1 MTSPTYRPETV
12 AVHGAAPQSHAMN
25 AVTVPIVCSATFPF
39 ESFEEAQ
46 AVVERR
52 SDRHDYSRYG
62 NPTVRQAE
70 QLIAALEGAD
80 DSVLFSSGMAALTA
94 VLMTFTGVGA
104 HVVLLTECY
113 RPTEQLIRETMAR
126 FGVECTLVPGSDL
139 QSVKNA
145 VIPGRTRL
153 LMLEAPTNPH
163 LRVADLQALA
173 EWKRTVKGLRMVV
186 DATLATPYNMKPLE
200 LGADIVVQSAT
211 KFLGGHNDLLAGSV
225 AGRVGLMQAVRDVR
239 GRTGAVADPHS
250 AYLLVRGI
258 KSLAPRM
265 RQHNESALNIAS
277 YLESCPQIKRVWYPG
292 LASHPDF
299 HMASRLLGGFGGL
312 LSFEHTGD
320 LEFTRV
326 FCNSLKLVQLAASL
340 GGVESLCHPPALFSY
355 WDLPRSEREQLGM
368 PDSLIRL
375 SVGLESAD
383 DIKADLTQALEKAAM
398 ATA

>member
-1 MTSPTYRPETV
+1 MD
-12 AVHGAAPQSHAMN
+12 

-39 ESFEEAQ
+39 ASFEEAL

-52 SDRHDYSRYG
+52 SDRHDYGRYG

-70 QLIAALEGAD
+70 ELIASLDGAD
-80 DSVLFSSGMAALTA
+80 DAVLFSSGMAAITA

-113 RPTEQLIRETMAR
+113 RPTEQLVRDTMAR
-126 FGVECTLVPGSDL
+126 FGVESTLVPGTDL
-139 QSVKNA
+139 KAVRDA

-153 LMLEAPTNPH
+153 IMMEAPTNPH
-163 LRVADLQALA
+163 LRVSDVQALA
-173 EWKRTVKGLRMVV
+173 ELKRSFKGVRLVV
-186 DATLATPYNMKPLE
+186 DATLATPLNMKPLD
-200 LGADIVVQSAT
+200 LGADIVVHSAT

-225 AGRVGLMQAVRDVR
+225 SGRAGLMQAVRDVR

-258 KSLAPRM
+258 KSFVPRM
-265 RQHNESALNIAS
+265 RQHNESGWKVAS
-277 YLESCPQIKRVWYPG
+277 HLESGKYVKKVWYPG
-292 LASHPDF
+292 LASHPDAV
-299 HMASRLLGGFGGL
+299 MASRLMAGFGGL

-355 WDLPRSEREQLGM
+355 WDLPREERENLGM
-368 PDSLIRL
+368 SDNLIRL
-375 SVGLESAD
+375 SVGLESAADIMD
-383 DIKADLTQALEKAAM
+383 DLDQALEEAAL

>member
-1 MTSPTYRPETV
+1 
-12 AVHGAAPQSHAMN
+12 
-25 AVTVPIVCSATFPF
+25 
-39 ESFEEAQ
+39 
-46 AVVERR
+46 
-52 SDRHDYSRYG
+52 
-62 NPTVRQAE
+62 
-70 QLIAALEGAD
+70 
-80 DSVLFSSGMAALTA
+80 
-94 VLMTFTGVGA
+94 
-104 HVVLLTECY
+104 
-113 RPTEQLIRETMAR
+113 
-126 FGVECTLVPGSDL
+126 
-139 QSVKNA
+139 

-277 YLESCPQIKRVWYPG
+277 YLESCPQIKRAWYPG

-355 WDLPRSEREQLGM
+355 WDLPRTEREQLGM